1 MNSQPL
7 LSVIIPVYKVEKYLQ
22 RCLDSII
29 NQTYKNLEIILVD
42 DGSPDNSGKICDEY
56 AKKDKRIKVIHQK
69 NKGQGAARN
78 TGIIVSKGELIT
90 FVDSDDWIECNM
102 YEIMISKLL
111 QYDLDI
117 IKCAIVETDGSKI
130 KRELNHKTTKINVV
144 ITENIFDLYFTEFTC
159 KVIWNGLYRRNIIKK
174 VEYPEGL
181 VAEDN
186 YVSGMYLNKAK
197 RLMLIDNILYNYFI
211 NMSGV
216 SKNKNINKFD
226 ICYCT
231 KRLIDDLN
239 DDGKVAKNI
248 EEGLNKKLSRELYH
262 FLISDNERYRTVEVS
277 EKVIDFISRNIN
289 LRRKLILKYYLFKK
303 HIKVR
308 QFEERN

>member
-1 MNSQPL
+1 MNNQRL
-7 LSVIIPVYKVEKYLQ
+7 LSVIVPVYKVEKYLQ

-29 NQTYKNLEIILVD
+29 NQTYKNLEIILID
-42 DGSPDNSGKICDEY
+42 DGSPDNSGKICEEY
-56 AKKDKRIKVIHQK
+56 AQKDKRIKVIHQK

-78 TGIIVSKGELIT
+78 AGIIASKGELIT
-90 FVDSDDWIECNM
+90 FIDSDDWIECNM

-111 QYDLDI
+111 QYNLDI

-144 ITENIFDLYFTEFTC
+144 ISENIFDLYFTEFTC
-159 KVIWNGLYRRNIIKK
+159 KVIWNGVYKRNIIEN

-186 YVSGMYLNKAK
+186 YVSGMYLHKAK
-197 RLMLIDNILYNYFI
+197 RIMLIDNILYNYFI

-231 KRLIDDLN
+231 KKLIEDLN
-239 DDGKVAKNI
+239 ADSKVAKNI

-262 FLISDNERYRTVEVS
+262 FLIGDNDRYRTVEAS
-277 EKVIDFISRNIN
+277 QKLIDFICRNID
-289 LRRKLILKYYLFKK
+289 LRRKLILKYSLVKK
-303 HIKVR
+303 HIKLK
-308 QFEERN
+308 

>member
-1 MNSQPL
+1 MNNQPL
-7 LSVIIPVYKVEKYLQ
+7 LSVIIPVYKVENYLQ

-56 AKKDKRIKVIHQK
+56 AQKDKRIKVIHQK

-78 TGIIVSKGELIT
+78 AGIIASKGELIT
-90 FVDSDDWIECNM
+90 FIDSDDWIECNM

-111 QYDLDI
+111 QYNLDI
-117 IKCAIVETDGSKI
+117 IKCAIVETDGSKT

-144 ITENIFDLYFTEFTC
+144 ISENIFDLYFTEFTC
-159 KVIWNGLYRRNIIKK
+159 KVIWNGVYKRNIIAS
-174 VEYPEGL
+174 VEYPEEL

-186 YVSGMYLNKAK
+186 YVSGMYLHKAK
-197 RLMLIDNILYNYFI
+197 RIMLIDNILYNYFI

-231 KRLIDDLN
+231 KN
-239 DDGKVAKNI
+239 
-248 EEGLNKKLSRELYH
+248 
-262 FLISDNERYRTVEVS
+262 
-277 EKVIDFISRNIN
+277 
-289 LRRKLILKYYLFKK
+289 
-303 HIKVR
+303 
-308 QFEERN
+308 

>member
-1 MNSQPL
+1 M
-7 LSVIIPVYKVEKYLQ
+7 
-22 RCLDSII
+22 
-29 NQTYKNLEIILVD
+29 VD

-56 AKKDKRIKVIHQK
+56 AQKDKRIKVIHQK

-78 TGIIVSKGELIT
+78 AGIIVSKGELIT

-111 QYDLDI
+111 QHNLDI
-117 IKCAIVETDGSKI
+117 IKCAIVETDGSKT

-144 ITENIFDLYFTEFTC
+144 ISENIFDLYFTEFTC
-159 KVIWNGLYRRNIIKK
+159 KVIWNGVYKRNIIES

-186 YVSGMYLNKAK
+186 YVSGMYLYKAK
-197 RLMLIDNILYNYFI
+197 RIMLIDNILYNYFI

-231 KRLIDDLN
+231 KKLIDDLN
-239 DDGKVAKNI
+239 ADGKVAKNI
-248 EEGLNKKLSRELYH
+248 VEGLNKKLSRELYH
-262 FLISDNERYRTVEVS
+262 FLIGDNDRYRTVEVS
-277 EKVIDFISRNIN
+277 KKAIDFVCRNIN
-289 LRRKLILKYYLFKK
+289 LRRKLILKYYLLKK
-303 HIKVR
+303 HIKAR
-308 QFEERN
+308 

>member
-1 MNSQPL
+1 MNNQPL
-7 LSVIIPVYKVEKYLQ
+7 LSVIVPVYKVENYLQ

-29 NQTYKNLEIILVD
+29 SQTYKNLEIILVD

-56 AKKDKRIKVIHQK
+56 VQKDKRIKVIHQK

-78 TGIIVSKGELIT
+78 AGIGASKGELIT
-90 FVDSDDWIECNM
+90 FIDSDDWIECNM
-102 YEIMISKLL
+102 YEIMISKLR
-111 QYDLDI
+111 QYNLDI
-117 IKCAIVETDGSKI
+117 IKCAIVETDGSKT

-144 ITENIFDLYFTEFTC
+144 ISENIFDLYFTEFTC
-159 KVIWNGLYRRNIIKK
+159 KVIWNGVYKRNIIEN

-186 YVSGMYLNKAK
+186 YVSGMYLHKAK
-197 RLMLIDNILYNYFI
+197 RIMLIDNILYNYFI

-231 KRLIDDLN
+231 KKLIDDLN
-239 DDGKVAKNI
+239 ADGKVAKNI

-262 FLISDNERYRTVEVS
+262 FLIGDNDRYRTVEVS
-277 EKVIDFISRNIN
+277 KKAIGFICRNIN
-289 LRRKLILKYYLFKK
+289 LRRKLILKYYLLKK

-308 QFEERN
+308 

>member
-303 HIKVR
+303 HIKVS

>member
-1 MNSQPL
+1 MNNQPL
-7 LSVIIPVYKVEKYLQ
+7 LSVIVPVYKVEKYLQ

-56 AKKDKRIKVIHQK
+56 AQKDKRIKVIHQK

-78 TGIIVSKGELIT
+78 AGIIASKGELIT
-90 FVDSDDWIECNM
+90 FIDSDDWIECNM

-111 QYDLDI
+111 QYNLDI

-144 ITENIFDLYFTEFTC
+144 ISENIFDLYFTEFTC
-159 KVIWNGLYRRNIIKK
+159 KVIWNGVYKRNIIES

-186 YVSGMYLNKAK
+186 YVSGMYLHKAK
-197 RLMLIDNILYNYFI
+197 HIMLIDNILYNYFI

-231 KRLIDDLN
+231 KKLIDDLN

-262 FLISDNERYRTVEVS
+262 FLIGDNDRYRTVEVS
-277 EKVIDFISRNIN
+277 QKLIDFICRNID
-289 LRRKLILKYYLFKK
+289 LRRKLILKYSLVKK
-303 HIKVR
+303 HIKLR
-308 QFEERN
+308 